1 MLLVMSIEKLPAR
14 IKRFR
19 DDLGWTQ
26 AQLAKESGLSQET
39 ISRYEGG
46 HMEPRLDALRALAK
60 AFGINIW
67 GLL

>member
-1 MLLVMSIEKLPAR
+1 MAREKLPAR
-14 IKRFR
+14 IKRLR

-26 AQLAKESGLSQET
+26 AQLAEESGLSQET

-60 AFGINIW
+60 AFGVDA
-67 GLL
+67 GVLL